1 MLLLSV
7 KTGSEYQTDII
18 TREIPGQRKY
28 EYYHKD
34 YFVDFD
40 TVGRLGYLCL
50 YLMMI
55 FLAADAVT
63 MYILLIKS
71 SAVSTYIFS
80 GVTTFI

>member
-18 TREIPGQRKY
+18 TKKIPGQRKY

-34 YFVDFD
+34 YSVDFD
-40 TVGRLGYLCL
+40 AVGRSGYLCL

-55 FLAADAVT
+55 FLAANAVT
-63 MYILLIKS
+63 MYMLL
-71 SAVSTYIFS
+71 
-80 GVTTFI
+80 